1 MNSRIEAIEVLRP
14 DRRERDKGVRCGDV
28 LVRIENR
35 TLGEKGN
42 ADGFAIKLEENDEV
56 GWDLR
61 LRRKREVL

>member
-1 MNSRIEAIEVLRP
+1 
-14 DRRERDKGVRCGDV
+14 VRCGDV

-61 LRRKREVL
+61 LRWRERFYRGLRKEKFSMLFKLR